1 MGIEGQ
7 GREKA
12 VLICGID
19 GYIGHAL
26 GAHLDGLG
34 YAVKGCD
41 NYSRRALVRDVG
53 SDSLIPIIPE
63 GDVGNVDTMPDSYL
77 KDVSTVIHLAEQPSA
92 PFSMRSE
99 KDAWFTQ
106 VSNLTSTL
114 NLLWLLKDRP
124 DIHLIKLGSMG
135 EYGTPD
141 VPIPEGFIE
150 ESCPNEH
157 LMHIP
162 FDCPMEG
169 MMFPRQPGSFYHL
182 SKVFDSMNIEFAC
195 RMWGL
200 RSTDIMQGVVFG
212 HEHGTRFDYDDYF
225 GTVIN
230 RFCVQAISDI
240 PLTVYGKGGQTRGYL
255 PLRDSLECITLAI
268 ENPPKCGEYRVLNQ
282 FARTFSVNE
291 IAETVEA
298 VSGARIEHIP
308 NPRIEAESH
317 IYEPAHDKLFE
328 MGYNPT
334 WDLEDELSRLI
345 HDISP
350 YKDRVIKDVIQ
361 PRTTWR

>member
-1 MGIEGQ
+1 MQFNME
-7 GREKA
+7 
-12 VLICGID
+12 
-19 GYIGHAL
+19 
-26 GAHLDGLG
+26 
-34 YAVKGCD
+34 
-41 NYSRRALVRDVG
+41 S
-53 SDSLIPIIPE
+53 
-63 GDVGNVDTMPDSYL
+63 TM
-77 KDVSTVIHLAEQPSA
+77 H
-92 PFSMRSE
+92 
-99 KDAWFTQ
+99 
-106 VSNLTSTL
+106 
-114 NLLWLLKDRP
+114 LLWLLKDRP

-135 EYGTPD
+135 EYGTPS
-141 VPIPEGFIE
+141 VPIPEGFIGNLCAKPE
-150 ESCPNEH
+150 AVDRPEYACPYK
-157 LMHIP
+157 
-162 FDCPMEG
+162 G
-169 MMFPRQPGSFYHL
+169 MMFPRAPGSFYHL

-195 RMWGL
+195 RIWGL

-230 RFCVQAISDI
+230 RFCVQAIADM

-268 ENPPKCGEYRVLNQ
+268 ENPPKMGEYRVLNQ

-317 IYEPAHDKLFE
+317 VYEPAHDKLFE

-334 WDLEDELSRLI
+334 WDLEDELARLI